1 VRLYRSTSEQVKAKM
16 KNLIEML
23 KRHEGVRSTVYV
35 CSAGYETIGV
45 GRNISAT
52 GLGLSDDEVDYLLQ
66 NDIERVI
73 KELSAEYRWFNS
85 LDDVRKDAMIDIS
98 FNLGAT
104 RLRGFKRAL
113 AAMEVADYKLAA
125 KEFLDSKWSQDVKGR
140 AHELASMIE
149 TGEYLL

>member
-1 VRLYRSTSEQVKAKM
+1 MTDKL
-16 KNLIEML
+16 LEML
-23 KRHEGVRSTVYV
+23 KRHEGVRSHVYL

-45 GRNISAT
+45 GRNISKS
-52 GLGLSDDEVDYLLQ
+52 GMGLSDDEVNYLLE
-66 NDIERVI
+66 NDILRVL
-73 KELSAEYRWFNS
+73 KELSSEYPWFND

-104 RLRGFKRAL
+104 RLRGFKKAL
-113 AAMEVADYKLAA
+113 AAMEVADYTLAA
-125 KEFLDSKWSQDVKGR
+125 KEFLDSKWSRDVKGR

>member
-1 VRLYRSTSEQVKAKM
+1 VTDKL
-16 KNLIEML
+16 LEML
-23 KRHEGVRSTVYV
+23 KRHEGVRSHVYL

-45 GRNISAT
+45 GRNISKS
-52 GLGLSDDEVDYLLQ
+52 GMGLSDDEVDYLLE
-66 NDIERVI
+66 NDIARVI
-73 KELSAEYRWFNS
+73 KELSSEYAWFND

-104 RLRGFKRAL
+104 RLRGFKKAL
-113 AAMEVADYKLAA
+113 AAMEVADYTLAA
-125 KEFLDSKWSQDVKGR
+125 KEFLDSKWSRDVKGR

>member
-1 VRLYRSTSEQVKAKM
+1 MERSKM
-16 KNLIEML
+16 EKLLEML
-23 KRHEGVRSTVYV
+23 KRHEGVRSKVYL

-45 GRNISAT
+45 GRNISES
-52 GLGLSDDEVDYLLQ
+52 GMGLSDDEVDYLLQ

-104 RLRGFKRAL
+104 RLRGFRRAL
-113 AAMEVADYKLAA
+113 AAMEVADYKMAA
-125 KEFLDSKWSQDVKGR
+125 KEFLDSKWSRDVKGR
-140 AHELASMIE
+140 ATELCYMIE
-149 TGEYLL
+149 MGSYL

>member
-1 VRLYRSTSEQVKAKM
+1 MTEKL
-16 KNLIEML
+16 LEML
-23 KRHEGVRSTVYV
+23 KRHEGVRSHVYL

-45 GRNISAT
+45 GRNISKS
-52 GLGLSDDEVDYLLQ
+52 GMGLSEDEVDYLLE
-66 NDIERVI
+66 NDILRVL
-73 KELSAEYRWFNS
+73 KELSAEYPWFND

-104 RLRGFKRAL
+104 RLRGFKKAL
-113 AAMEVADYKLAA
+113 AAMEVADYTLAA
-125 KEFLDSKWSQDVKGR
+125 KEFLDSKWSRDVKGR

>member
-1 VRLYRSTSEQVKAKM
+1 
-16 KNLIEML
+16 ML
-23 KRHEGVRSTVYV
+23 KRHEGVEHHIYR
-35 CSAGYETIGV
+35 CSAGFWTLGA
-45 GRNISAT
+45 GRNVDPQG

-113 AAMEVADYKLAA
+113 AAMEVADYKMAA
-125 KEFLDSKWSQDVKGR
+125 KEFLDSKWSRDVKGR
-140 AHELASMIE
+140 ATELCYMIE
-149 TGEYLL
+149 MGSYL

>member
-1 VRLYRSTSEQVKAKM
+1 MTE
-16 KNLIEML
+16 NLLEML
-23 KRHEGVRSTVYV
+23 KRHEGVKSHVYL

-45 GRNISAT
+45 GRNISKS
-52 GLGLSDDEVDYLLQ
+52 GMGLSDDEVDYLLE

-73 KELSAEYRWFNS
+73 KELSSEYPWFNA

-113 AAMEVADYKLAA
+113 AAMEVADYKTAA
-125 KEFLDSKWSQDVKGR
+125 KEFLDSKWSRDVKGR
-140 AHELASMIE
+140 ATELCYMIE
-149 TGEYLL
+149 MGSYL

>member
-1 VRLYRSTSEQVKAKM
+1 VTEKL
-16 KNLIEML
+16 LEML
-23 KRHEGVRSTVYV
+23 KRHEGVEHHIYR
-35 CSAGYETIGV
+35 CSAGFWTLGA
-45 GRNISAT
+45 GRNVDPQG

-73 KELSAEYRWFNS
+73 KELSAEYPWFNS

-113 AAMEVADYKLAA
+113 AAMEVADYKMAA
-125 KEFLDSKWSQDVKGR
+125 KEFLDSKWSRDVKGR
-140 AHELASMIE
+140 ATELCYMIE
-149 TGEYLL
+149 MGSYL